1 MADDITFTRRE
12 LSAVLPRY
20 TIVRD
25 CVEQLVKDKGAVYL
39 PQPSTE
45 ADQADN
51 DARYLAYLTRAVFYA
66 VTARTLL
73 GMVGQVYASI
83 VDIQLPPQLEIMR
96 NDATGSGLSLE
107 QLSKDTCYDTVALG
121 RAGLYVDFPATNG
134 PVTKKQVDDGLIRPT
149 LTTYRPEAII
159 NWREER
165 RGAKLV
171 KTLVV
176 LTEMIDTQ
184 GAYAIEQ
191 IVQFR
196 ELRCDDSV
204 YSVQLWRFA
213 TTRDANGKEIRT
225 IGKYGE
231 PIIPTD
237 AQGKTFDEIPFE
249 FVGSLNNDATVDAP
263 PLYDLAEL
271 NIAHYRN
278 SADYEESCFIVGQ
291 PTPWFSGL
299 TEEWVTDVL
308 KGKVLLGSRA
318 AVLLP
323 ENGMAGLLQVTAN
336 SMPMEAMKHKEA
348 QMVALGAR
356 LVENRAVRRTLGEV
370 QQSNA
375 SETSILASCANNVS
389 AAYTKQLQRA
399 ARFVGADP
407 SECGFTLPTD
417 FAMTSLSGEARMQLI
432 ADMQAGALSY
442 TEVRTQLRRA
452 GIATQDDATAK
463 AESEADAEAQA
474 KRDAAAQPQPAP
486 AAPGTKPTPI
496 DNRAK

>member
-1 MADDITFTRRE
+1 MADDITFVRAE
-12 LSAVLPRY
+12 LSNVLPRY
-20 TIVRD
+20 VKVRD
-25 CVEQLVKDKGAVYL
+25 CVEQRVKDKGQTYL
-39 PQPSTE
+39 PEPSTE
-45 ADQADN
+45 FDESERK
-51 DARYLAYLTRAVFYA
+51 ARYEAYLLRAVFYA

-73 GMVGQVYASI
+73 GMVGQVFASVVEI
-83 VDIQLPPQLEIMR
+83 KLPDALEFMR
-96 NDATGSGLSLE
+96 DDATGSGLSLE
-107 QLSKDTCYDTVALG
+107 QIAKDTLYDTMALG
-121 RAGLYVDFPATNG
+121 RAGIYVDFPKTNG
-134 PVTKKQVDDGLIRPT
+134 AVTKKQVADGIVRPT
-149 LTTYRPEAII
+149 ITTYAPESII
-159 NWREER
+159 NWREAR

-176 LTEMIDTQ
+176 LRELVDVE
-184 GAYAIEQ
+184 GAFDIERV
-191 IVQFR
+191 VQYR
-196 ELRCDDSV
+196 ELRLTDDV
-204 YSVQLWRFA
+204 YTVQLWREEA
-213 TTRDANGKEIRT
+213 TKDAAGQVKHSVTR
-225 IGKYGE
+225 YGE
-231 PIIPTD
+231 LVTPTD
-237 AQGKTFDEIPFE
+237 STGKPFDEIPFE

-299 TEEWVTDVL
+299 TEDWVNDVL

-323 ENGMAGLLQVTAN
+323 ENSQAGLLQVQAN

-375 SETSILASCANNVS
+375 SETSILASCANNDS

-407 SECGFTLPTD
+407 SECLFKLPTD
-417 FAMTSLSGEARMQLI
+417 FAIVQMTPEARMQLI
-432 ADMQAGALSY
+432 ADMQAGTLSY
-442 TEVRTQLRRA
+442 TEVRTQLRQA
-452 GIATQDDATAK
+452 GLTSQDDATAQKEIDAMMEAK
-463 AESEADAEAQA
+463 AQ
-474 KRDAAAQPQPAP
+474 RDAAAQPAP
-486 AAPGTKPTPI
+486 AAGPKPI
-496 DNRAK
+496 DNRAKQ